1 MPNDLAYL
9 VGLWSG
15 SPSQF
20 MHPNPNP
27 NLKQILVA
35 KNEILVAKNES
46 RMIWLTLL
54 VCDPAHPP
62 SLYTLTLTLTL
73 NKS

>member
-1 MPNDLAYL
+1 
-9 VGLWSG
+9 
-15 SPSQF
+15 
-20 MHPNPNP
+20 MHPNPN
-27 NLKQILVA
+27 LRQILVA

-46 RMIWLTLL
+46 RTIWLALP

-62 SLYTLTLTLTL
+62 SLYTLTLTLAL